1 MRMGRLGHPII
12 ADEIKLT
19 KRGIQ
24 TMKPLE
30 GIKVI
35 ELAEYVAVPGAPRLL
50 ADWGATVYKI
60 ERPQGD
66 PSRHLGP
73 SFKMIDFMKAC

>member
-1 MRMGRLGHPII
+1 MR
-12 ADEIKLT
+12 
-19 KRGIQ
+19 
-24 TMKPLE
+24 PLE

-73 SFKMIDFMKAC
+73 SFKMIDFMKEDYINIYLNRKNCKKHKNNIIN